1 MNNGLDLISA
11 APSPRGEGAAEAGET
26 TAAAPFSGGA
36 ILPALSIRATEVV
49 AGVDALAP
57 EDVVRGN
64 FWESVYTLLGHVTKA
79 NLTPGMEEIRG

>member
-57 EDVVRGN
+57 EDVVVAIFGK
-64 FWESVYTLLGHVTKA
+64 VYTLYLVTLPK
-79 NLTPGMEEIRG
+79 LI